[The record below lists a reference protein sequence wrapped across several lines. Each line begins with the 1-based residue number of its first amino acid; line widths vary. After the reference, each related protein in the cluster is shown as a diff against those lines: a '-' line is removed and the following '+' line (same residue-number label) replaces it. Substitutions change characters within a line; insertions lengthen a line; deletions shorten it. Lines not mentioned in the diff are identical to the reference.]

1 MHKNTA
7 ELRLELMCYLS
18 PCHSQLYST
27 VCMSLVQSVSC
38 HVLTGT
44 GYAVSDRK
52 AKERSNTLTVWRFNC
67 ETCPRSVHAHNSCT
81 ATELSSFT
89 LARRVHKRQMFQSRT
104 ATCTNDGSTIRY
116 QGEYRTL
123 DSYTL
128 CILYVNDMKRQ
139 ELLLLQPD
147 GSPTIQLPATMHT
160 STNYKTPHIFVPQL
174 QTLLNGA
181 LCPKTMFRLLHKT
194 IHTAQHSSMSTN

>member
-1 MHKNTA
+1 MHKEHGWVVA
-7 ELRLELMCYLS
+7 RAYVLPLPLS
-18 PCHSQLYST
+18 FTTVQHSTYVSGT
-27 VCMSLVQSVSC
+27 VSC

-52 AKERSNTLTVWRFNC
+52 AKERPNRLTVWRCDASTVKRFPDLN
-67 ETCPRSVHAHNSCT
+67 THNT
-81 ATELSSFT
+81 ATELSLFT
-89 LARRVHKRQMFQSRT
+89 LAGRVHKRQMFQSRT
-104 ATCTNDGSTIRY
+104 ATSTNDGSTIRY

-147 GSPTIQLPATMHT
+147 SSPTNQLPATMHT

-181 LCPKTMFRLLHKT
+181 LSPKTMFRLLHKT